1 MDNKEKEI
9 EQLIEYK
16 KKINNLT
23 EEERIKRDKEYI
35 MPMAKGE
42 IQGPKT
48 QFASIDKPWL
58 KFYESNSYDDTMPK
72 KSIYQFL
79 YDETT
84 KYSDKTALECFDMVK
99 ITYKEL
105 FDKIDLV
112 ASALAKNGVKKGDV
126 VSVCLPNIPEVGYVF
141 YAINKIGAVA
151 NMLDPRTDEKTL
163 GECVNDSDS
172 KLLITLDTVSDK
184 FISVKDQTK
193 LEKIVSVSAIE
204 SMPALTQKIV
214 KVLKPE
220 LKSKTKDKDMV
231 KWKDFINVKKEKIE
245 SVYDENSPAVI
256 AYTGGTTG
264 VPKGVVMSNE
274 ALNAMIIENRSV
286 DYNIAAG
293 DTCISMAPPWTYYG
307 LSNNFNVYLHLGIT
321 IKLIPMFGPN
331 DLGKIIAK
339 NKPNHI
345 MTVPSAL
352 EAVKVETKLK
362 NMDLSFLKTVIVG
375 ADRMDPTKEKEFNEF
390 LKNHNCECKV
400 TKGYGMTE
408 VTAAATFT
416 KENTG
421 NISNSVGIPFVH
433 ENISVFDD
441 DGYEMPIGE
450 KGNIGIK
457 GPKNMMT
464 YFGKNVDKNKEVIVE
479 HPDGSKWIH
488 SGDIGHMDENG
499 NLYIDGRI
507 KRMFVKGGFKIFA
520 SEVESKILEDERVA
534 QCGVVAVEDPYSG
547 FKEKAYITL
556 KKEYLDQADKVLSEL
571 PIILKGKTYDYE
583 IPDEF
588 EVLDAMP
595 LTGMNKIDF
604 KKLEE
609 MASQDLE
616 RSKTR

>member
-1 MDNKEKEI
+1 MIEEKE
-9 EQLIEYK
+9 QLLEYK
-16 KKINNLT
+16 KRINSLT
-23 EEERIKRDKEYI
+23 EEEQIKRDKEYI
-35 MPMAKGE
+35 MPMAKGI
-42 IQGPKT
+42 IQGPQT
-48 QFASIDKPWL
+48 EYAAVNKPWL
-58 KFYESNSYDDTMPK
+58 SFYEASGFDELIPK
-72 KSIYQFL
+72 KSIYQYL
-79 YDETT
+79 RDECD
-84 KYSDKTALECFDMVK
+84 KYSDKIALECFDAVK
-99 ITYKEL
+99 VTYKEL

-112 ASALAKNGVKKGDV
+112 ASALVESGVKAGDI

-163 GECVNDSDS
+163 GECVNDANS
-172 KLLITLDTVSDK
+172 KLLITLDTVADK
-184 FISVKDQTK
+184 FLSVKDKTK
-193 LEKIVSVSAIE
+193 LEKVVTVSAVE
-204 SMPALTQKIV
+204 SMPPLVQGIV
-214 KVLKPE
+214 KTLKPD
-220 LKSKTKDKDMV
+220 LKAKIKDKSV
-231 KWKDFINVKKEKIE
+231 IKWNKFIDVEKKQIE
-245 SVYDENSPAVI
+245 SVYNENSPAVI

-274 ALNAMIIENRSV
+274 ALNAMIVENKSV
-286 DYNIAAG
+286 DYNISEG

-339 NKPNHI
+339 NKPNHV

-352 EAVKVETKLK
+352 EAVKVEPKLK
-362 NMDLSFLKTVIVG
+362 NMDLSFLKTIIVG
-375 ADRMDPTKEKEFNEF
+375 ADRMDPTKEQEFNDF
-390 LKNHNCECKV
+390 LAKHNCDCKV

-421 NISNSVGIPFVH
+421 NIPNSVGIPFIY

-441 DGYEMPIGE
+441 NGYELPIGE

-488 SGDIGHMDENG
+488 SGDIGHMDKNG

-507 KRMFVKGGFKIFA
+507 KRMFVKAGFKIFA
-520 SEVESKILEDERVA
+520 SEIEAKILEDKRVA
-534 QCGVVAVEDPYSG
+534 QCGVIAVEDPYSG

-556 KKEYLDQADKVLSEL
+556 KEEYLDQADKILAEL
-571 PIILKGKTYDYE
+571 PIILKSKTYDYE

-588 EVLDAMP
+588 EVLDSMP

-609 MASQDLE
+609 MASSE
-616 RSKTR
+616 MEKGKTR